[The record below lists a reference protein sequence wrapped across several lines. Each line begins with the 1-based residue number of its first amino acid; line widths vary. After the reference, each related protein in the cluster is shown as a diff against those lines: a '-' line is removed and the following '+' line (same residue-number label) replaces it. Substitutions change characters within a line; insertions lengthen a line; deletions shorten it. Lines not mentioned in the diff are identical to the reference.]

1 MIQVIGDPLPPQP
14 MVMGQSF
21 ISTVMF
27 YPPIPMTPARTIE
40 CPDCKGRG
48 QTNEYG
54 GTDGFTV
61 WIYQKSCP
69 LCKGKGRVKL
79 VPVEGL
85 A

>member
-1 MIQVIGDPLPPQP
+1 MIQVVGDPFPPQP
-14 MVMGQSF
+14 MIMGQSF
-21 ISTVMF
+21 QSTVTF
-27 YPPIPMTPARTIE
+27 YPPIPMTPVRTIE
-40 CPDCKGRG
+40 CPDCRG
-48 QTNEYG
+48 QGWTSEYG

-61 WIYQKSCP
+61 WIYKKDCP